1 MEKFFLEI
9 SHETVGTILKG
20 IATILGIVLTN
31 IGRKYLKSQ
40 EDMAENQKKMTGDIH
55 EIKTMVTVINTRY
68 EGVVKSVEDV
78 KERVVQLEDVVYKR

>member
-9 SHETVGTILKG
+9 SHEVFSTILKLAG
-20 IATILGIVLTN
+20 VILGIVFTN

-40 EDMAENQKKMTGDIH
+40 EDMASNQKKMTEDIH